1 MVSSNNVMVTI
12 YSDYLRIGDLAVNPE
27 YIDIIDYQN

>member
-1 MVSSNNVMVTI
+1 MVTI

-27 YIDIIDYQN
+27 VVNPEYIDIIDYQN